1 MTIRVHRLPRKA
13 LRLSR
18 RSAWLAAI
26 VLVLA
31 ALTVFPLRQ
40 YFEQQAQV
48 DTLRH
53 ELQLLTEQRRELEGE
68 LQRLEDPAYLE
79 QLARECLGMVL
90 PGEIAF
96 VAVREDGEPA
106 ETPC

>member
-1 MTIRVHRLPRKA
+1 MTARVQRLPRQGMK
-13 LRLSR
+13 LSR

-48 DTLRH
+48 DRLR
-53 ELQLLTEQRRELEGE
+53 QELELLSNEREDLE
-68 LQRLEDPAYLE
+68 LELERLEDPAYLE
-79 QLARECLGMVL
+79 RLARECLGMVL

-96 VAVREDGEPA
+96 VAVREDGEQP